1 VNLFNDTFNELQ
13 KISNDNQTTFS
24 PKFDVKESKTS
35 YTLEGEI
42 PGVDQ
47 KDVTIEWSDENT
59 VTIKGRT
66 ERYYESGDKPSST
79 AADAHSQK
87 TDNESGDAKKE
98 SSSSKE
104 MTTTQK
110 GSTDVA
116 NVSPD
121 GHHYW
126 VSERTVGSFARSF
139 SFPGQVDHDGIKA
152 SLKNGILSIVIP
164 KREKKPTSKRIAIE

>member
-1 VNLFNDTFNELQ
+1 MNLFNDTFNELQ

-24 PKFDVKESKTS
+24 PKFDVKESKTN
-35 YTLEGEI
+35 YVLEGEM

-59 VTIKGRT
+59 ITIKGRT

-79 AADAHSQK
+79 AAEAQTQK
-87 TDNESGDAKKE
+87 TDTQPAESNGK
-98 SSSSKE
+98 SKE
-104 MTTTQK
+104 MTTTQQS
-110 GSTDVA
+110 STDVA
-116 NVSPD
+116 KTNTD

-139 SFPGQVDHDGIKA
+139 SFPVAVDHDAIKA
-152 SLKNGILSIVIP
+152 SLKNGILSITVP
-164 KREKKPTSKRIAIE
+164 KTEKKPTSKRIAIE